1 MSIERGDRYVR
12 PMRTASNLP
21 RIAIVVLAISIAIVI
36 AAITVMV
43 PIGAAGPST
52 ALAASSGS
60 GRIVDGVP
68 EAVVVVTRDGTI
80 SSWSGTPRGA
90 ARWVCGYF
98 ALAAPV
104 TNVLDPTPIVDW
116 DGGPVVPVAGEW
128 YMFGCTDGSGAR
140 VRTSWTA
147 YDPGDPFHGTIDVP
161 RAVEEARARLPIPD
175 PVPVVNPFD
184 TQLVGLPM
192 WMWLAEP
199 WERIWAEAS
208 IGNAWAGVAAWPSTA
223 HWQFADG
230 SDAWCDRGIP
240 YDIWRPVADQ
250 WSNCT
255 HVFTHSSSTREGG
268 IEWVRVTVFWDVEWL
283 SSDSGGEPLGSVTRS
298 VEFPVRVVE
307 AQALVQ

>member
-1 MSIERGDRYVR
+1 MISITAMAYVV
-12 PMRTASNLP
+12 PV
-21 RIAIVVLAISIAIVI
+21 VVLAM
-36 AAITVMV
+36 MV
-43 PIGAAGPST
+43 GSVAGWATHAAAGT
-52 ALAASSGS
+52 SGS

-68 EAVVVVTRDGTI
+68 EAVVVLTRDGTMA
-80 SSWSGTPRGA
+80 SWSGTPRGG

-98 ALAAPV
+98 ALASPV

-128 YMFGCTDGSGAR
+128 YMFGCTDGSGVR
-140 VRTSWTA
+140 VRTSWMEF
-147 YDPGDPFHGTIDVP
+147 DPGDPFGGTIDVP
-161 RAVEEARARLPIPD
+161 AAIEEARARLPIPD
-175 PVPVVNPFD
+175 PIPVVNPFD
-184 TQLVGLPM
+184 AQLVGLPM

-208 IGNAWAGVAAWPSTA
+208 IGDAWAGVAAWPSNA

-230 SDAWCDRGIP
+230 SDAWCDRGIA

-255 HVFTHSSSTREGG
+255 HVFTHASSTREGG
-268 IEWVRVTVFWDVEWL
+268 VEWVRVTVFWDVEWL

-298 VEFPVRVVE
+298 AEFPVRIVE
-307 AQALVQ
+307 AQALVH